1 MHNIKPGVQ
10 RMPGVIREDFQEKVS
25 VYFKLFSIFLL
36 LGSVLGSWGH
46 RIEEDMVPSSRNF

>member
-1 MHNIKPGVQ
+1 MHNIKLGVQ